1 MKKHLPGGLDV
12 YFDNVGGE
20 TLDAALMNIKEGSRL
35 VLCGSISTYFG
46 RNEPY
51 KLKNYPRLIIK
62 KCSMEGFIVSDH
74 KQDFKKAIKELSE
87 LVVDGKLKVRID
99 WSHGLE
105 ECPNALKKLLF
116 GKNNGK
122 VMVKLNENISA
133 KL

>member
-1 MKKHLPGGLDV
+1 
-12 YFDNVGGE
+12 
-20 TLDAALMNIKEGSRL
+20 MNIKEGSRL

-46 RNEPY
+46 RSEPY

-62 KCSMEGFIVSDH
+62 KCTMEGFVVIDH
-74 KQDFKKAIKELSE
+74 KENFQEAIKCLKGF
-87 LVVDGKLKVRID
+87 VDEGKMKFRID

-105 ECPNALKKLLF
+105 ECPNALKKLLM

-122 VMVKLNENISA
+122 VMVKLNENVNA